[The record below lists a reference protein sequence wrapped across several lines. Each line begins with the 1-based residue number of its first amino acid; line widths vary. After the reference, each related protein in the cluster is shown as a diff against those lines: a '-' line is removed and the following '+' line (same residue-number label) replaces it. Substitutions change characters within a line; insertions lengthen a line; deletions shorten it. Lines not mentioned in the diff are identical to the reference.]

1 MKIHI
6 RKHKLPEGSKLFNL
20 IVCNYIIA
28 NNVLEKVSGS
38 NVGYNIDFYSVPKCQ
53 SYLLL
58 ATILRE

>member
-28 NNVLEKVSGS
+28 NNALYASIQYL
-38 NVGYNIDFYSVPKCQ
+38 NVNLIYYWQQF
-53 SYLLL
+53 
-58 ATILRE
+58 